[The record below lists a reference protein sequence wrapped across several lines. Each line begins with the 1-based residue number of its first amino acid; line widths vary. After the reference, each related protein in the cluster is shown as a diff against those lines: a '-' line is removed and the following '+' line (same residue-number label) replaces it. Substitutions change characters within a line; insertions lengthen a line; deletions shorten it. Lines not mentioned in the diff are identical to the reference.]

1 MTQKVETTSL
11 AGAAPSGPAARSAQ
25 TQQDSDLWKRIYKYR
40 YVYAMLVPTFVLL
53 FTFNYYPAFMGLYR
67 SFFIWDVGLPAQFI
81 GLGNFVQLFTQDE
94 VFLESLSH
102 VTLITVWRVVSG
114 VTVPFIVAELIFNLR
129 SQVSQYTYRV
139 LMILPAVVPGIVH
152 LLLWQFIYDGTH
164 GLLNAI
170 LAGVGLEE
178 WQQPWLG
185 SPKTALYAVTFMG
198 FPWVSGVTVLIY
210 LAGLQ
215 GISREVIDSAQVDGC
230 TGLRR
235 IFAIDIPLI
244 MGQFKL
250 ITVLSIIG
258 GLQGW
263 VSVFVMTAGGPGAA
277 SMVPGLWMYNNAFL
291 WNKMGYASAIGMFLF
306 LLIFALTLFNMKFVK
321 TEL

>member
-1 MTQKVETTSL
+1 V
-11 AGAAPSGPAARSAQ
+11 
-25 TQQDSDLWKRIYKYR
+25 I
-40 YVYAMLVPTFVLL
+40 
-53 FTFNYYPAFMGLYR
+53 
-67 SFFIWDVGLPAQFI
+67 
-81 GLGNFVQLFTQDE
+81 
-94 VFLESLSH
+94 
-102 VTLITVWRVVSG
+102 SG

-129 SQVSQYTYRV
+129 NQVSQYTYRV

-170 LAGVGLEE
+170 LAGIGLPD
-178 WQQPWLG
+178 WQRPWLG
-185 SPKTALYAVTFMG
+185 DPDTALYAVTFMG

-230 TGLRR
+230 TGIRR

-244 MGQFKL
+244 IG
-250 ITVLSIIG
+250 IG

-263 VSVFVMTAGGPGAA
+263 VSIFVMTAGGPGGA
-277 SMVPGLWMYNNAFL
+277 SMVPGLWMYNNAFM

-306 LLIFALTLFNMKFVK
+306 LLIFGLTLFNMKFVK
-321 TEL
+321 SEI

>member
-1 MTQKVETTSL
+1 MATQEVKRTGFR
-11 AGAAPSGPAARSAQ
+11 GAVTGLPAQ
-25 TQQDSDLWKRIYKYR
+25 TGRQEDLLARIYKYR
-40 YVYAMLVPTFVLL
+40 YVYLMLVPTFVLL

-67 SFFIWDVGLPAQFI
+67 SFFEWDVGLPPKFL
-81 GLGNFVQLFTQDE
+81 GLGNFVELFTKDE
-94 VFLESLSH
+94 VFIKSLRNVSI
-102 VTLITVWRVVSG
+102 LTVWRVISG
-114 VTVPFIVAELIFNLR
+114 VTVPFFVAELIFNLR
-129 SQVSQYTYRV
+129 NQVSQYTYRV
-139 LMILPAVVPGIVH
+139 LMILPTVVPGIVN

-170 LAGVGLEE
+170 LGGVGLEYL
-178 WQQPWLG
+178 QQPWLG

-215 GISREVIDSAQVDGC
+215 GISRDVIDSTQVDGC

-235 IFAIDIPLI
+235 IFAIDLPLI
-244 MGQFKL
+244 MGQIKL
-250 ITVLSIIG
+250 ITVLSVIG

-263 VSVFVMTAGGPGAA
+263 VGIFVMTNGGPGTA

-291 WNKMGYASAIGMFLF
+291 WNKMGYASSIGMFLF
-306 LLIFALTLFNMKFVK
+306 LLIFGLTLFNMKFVK
-321 TEL
+321 SEI

>member
-1 MTQKVETTSL
+1 MTQKVETSGL
-11 AGAAPSGPAARSAQ
+11 AAAPRGHPPSGPAAKPVQA
-25 TQQDSDLWKRIYKYR
+25 QQDSELWKRVYQYR

-67 SFFIWDVGLPAQFI
+67 SFFIWDVGLPAEFI
-81 GLGNFVQLFTQDE
+81 GLGNFIQLFTQDE
-94 VFLESLSH
+94 VFLESLGH
-102 VTLITVWRVVSG
+102 VALITVWRVISG

-129 SQVSQYTYRV
+129 NQVSQYTYRV
-139 LMILPAVVPGIVH
+139 
-152 LLLWQFIYDGTH
+152 LLWQFIYDGTH

-170 LAGVGLEE
+170 LAGVGLED